1 MFCYIMWLVPPYHFV
16 TGMTAKYV
24 WFKLNCLTRHTVI
37 SLLSK
42 LLLHF
47 LCNLNDI
54 WRLWLTWRVISQN
67 TFSVPSYSRISFLL
81 QLGRHFTYA
90 LSKIILQGTVE
101 GGRKRGRQR
110 KSWSDNVKEWTSL
123 DMGHL
128 LQQTTDRQAWRRVSV
143 SSSTD
148 SPRRWYLVKG
158 WVSESEFTYAIF
170 VKFLCVRPRFHAQ
183 FYKKKDNN
191 CIWSNNISVV
201 IAKGHSYVMHGPT
214 GQKDERC
221 VTTLRLH
228 IYQVS

>member
-90 LSKIILQGTVE
+90 
-101 GGRKRGRQR
+101 
-110 KSWSDNVKEWTSL
+110 
-123 DMGHL
+123 
-128 LQQTTDRQAWRRVSV
+128 
-143 SSSTD
+143 
-148 SPRRWYLVKG
+148 
-158 WVSESEFTYAIF
+158 IF

-183 FYKKKDNN
+183 FYKKTDNN

-201 IAKGHSYVMHGPT
+201 IAKEHSYVMHGPT